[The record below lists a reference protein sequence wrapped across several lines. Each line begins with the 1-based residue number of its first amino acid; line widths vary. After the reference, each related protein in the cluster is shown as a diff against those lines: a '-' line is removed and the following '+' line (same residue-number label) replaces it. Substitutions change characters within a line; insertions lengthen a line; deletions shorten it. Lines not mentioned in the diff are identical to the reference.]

1 MKTKILVSAC
11 LLGSDCKYNGKNNK
25 NESVIALSEKFDL
38 IPVCPECF
46 GGLPTPRMPAE
57 IRDGRVVTKSG
68 EDVTDRFLEGAN
80 HTLYIA
86 KESNCPAALLKE
98 KSPSC
103 GYGKVYDGTFTG
115 TLCSGNGITAEL
127 LSKNEIMIFGE
138 SEISKLI
145 DLYYYE

>member
-1 MKTKILVSAC
+1 MKIKILVSAC

-25 NESVIALSEKFDL
+25 DERVVALGDKFDL
-38 IPVCPECF
+38 VPVCPECF
-46 GGLPTPRMPAE
+46 GGLPTPRTPAE
-57 IRDGRVVTKSG
+57 IKDGRVITKLGDDVTKQFS
-68 EDVTDRFLEGAN
+68 DGAN

-86 KESNCPAALLKE
+86 KELNCPAALLKE

-115 TLCSGNGITAEL
+115 TLCSGNGITADL
-127 LSKNEIMIFGE
+127 LSQNEIMVFGE
-138 SEISKLI
+138 SEVNKLV

>member
-11 LLGSDCKYNGKNNK
+11 LLGSNCKYNGKSNK
-25 NESVIALSEKFDL
+25 NENVIALSEKFEL

-68 EDVTDRFLEGAN
+68 DDVTAQFQDGAN
-80 HTLYIA
+80 QTLYIA

-98 KSPSC
+98 KARPAVTAGCMTEVFQKPCAAETALQPICFCKTKLQFSA
-103 GYGKVYDGTFTG
+103 KVK
-115 TLCSGNGITAEL
+115 SV
-127 LSKNEIMIFGE
+127 S
-138 SEISKLI
+138 
-145 DLYYYE
+145 